1 MTGQHTPQALVG
13 LPPAMLGLLMPFYLL
28 IAPTGYILSVGPTLE
43 KLMPGGFVGARFLE
57 VFELKR
63 PRGMFTL
70 AQLAVVENQR
80 MQLVLRAGDITTTFH
95 GQAMLLPA
103 GQGAIINLGLG
114 VGLAET
120 VAGHGLTHADF
131 APTDLSVEMLYLAEA
146 KSAVADE
153 MVELNRRLRRARA
166 EAEDQAQT
174 DALTGLQN
182 RRALDAAML
191 RITAESRAFA
201 LMHMDLDF
209 FKEVNDSLG
218 HAAGDLVL
226 QHMARI
232 LREETRTGDVLARV
246 GGDEFVVILD
256 GVRDQARVD
265 AVAGRILNRLAEPV
279 LFEGQPCR
287 VSASIGTTLS
297 QNYALCDP
305 DRMHAD
311 ADGAL
316 YASKRAGRC
325 RATAWSAEQATDE
338 AAVPAEMVGPGTD
351 VRDNRSA
358 PGSMEGQDMP
368 GGQPESPPQAG
379 FGLAIKASA
388 ENAAADTA
396 RCPRFRDVN
405 AGLPPVSSSGPAGA
419 ARVST
424 ARKSAGIT
432 AGTAG

>member
-1 MTGQHTPQALVG
+1 MTGQHTPQALVQ

-28 IAPTGYILSVGPTLE
+28 IAPSGYILSVGPTLE
-43 KLMPGGFVGARFLE
+43 KLMPGGFVGARFLD

-70 AQLAVVENQR
+70 AQLAVVESQR

-153 MVELNRRLRRARA
+153 MAELNRRLRRARA

-256 GVRDQARVD
+256 GVRDQTRVD

-279 LFEGQPCR
+279 LFEGQPCC

-325 RATAWSAEQATDE
+325 RATAWSAEQANGTTVANDDSAYATDRGW
-338 AAVPAEMVGPGTD
+338 APASEM
-351 VRDNRSA
+351 
-358 PGSMEGQDMP
+358 GQDMP
-368 GGQPESPPQAG
+368 GRQPESPPQTG
-379 FGLAIKASA
+379 FGPAMNASA
-388 ENAAADTA
+388 ENAAADIA

-405 AGLPPVSSSGPAGA
+405 AGLPPVSPSGATGA
-419 ARVST
+419 ARMPT
-424 ARKSAGIT
+424 TRKSARIT

>member
-28 IAPTGYILSVGPTLE
+28 IAPTGNILSVGPTLE

-70 AQLAVVENQR
+70 AQLAVVESQR

-153 MVELNRRLRRARA
+153 MAELNRRLRRARA

-191 RITAESRAFA
+191 RITTESRAFA

-279 LFEGQPCR
+279 LFEGQPCH

-325 RATAWSAEQATDE
+325 RATAWSAEQANETTD
-338 AAVPAEMVGPGTD
+338 ANRDGASATDRGQVPASEM
-351 VRDNRSA
+351 
-358 PGSMEGQDMP
+358 GQDMP
-368 GGQPESPPQAG
+368 VRRSESAAQAG
-379 FGLAIKASA
+379 FGPTIKASA

-396 RCPRFRDVN
+396 RCPRLRDVN
-405 AGLPPVSSSGPAGA
+405 AGLPPVSSSGAVGA
-419 ARVST
+419 ARMPT
-424 ARKSAGIT
+424 TQKSAGIT
-432 AGTAG
+432 AG